1 MDPSFTRPDQWLMYA
16 TYSGAFV
23 FPIGALV
30 MRRHFVEATG
40 AQLAVKIVL
49 NSLAW
54 LSAPLALLTALRVFT
69 DLGRSLAIVWQL
81 LRWFA

>member
-1 MDPSFTRPDQWLMYA
+1 MDPSFARAGQWLMYI
-16 TYSGAFV
+16 GVFV
-23 FPIGALV
+23 FPVGALV

-54 LSAPLALLTALRVFT
+54 LSAPLALLASLRILI
-69 DLGRSLAIVWQL
+69 DLGHSLAVVWQL

>member
-1 MDPSFTRPDQWLMYA
+1 VDPSFARPDQWLMYA
-16 TYSGAFV
+16 TYTGAFV

-30 MRRHFVEATG
+30 MRRHFVDATG
-40 AQLAVKIVL
+40 GLLVVKIAL
-49 NSLAW
+49 YSLAW

-81 LRWFA
+81 LRWF